1 MLLNGS
7 NRKYA
12 IISCCF
18 LAGETA
24 LHLACI
30 RNDAE
35 KVEEILKQGCLDVNT
50 RDHAGWTALHEAA
63 NRGHVESVKK
73 ILQYHGMLGLITEA
87 LLGKLL
93 NSKIYANCS
102 VLFFSFYLKQYL
114 SRNTNTAFDKRCY
127 MVFYICREN
136 KPS

>member
-1 MLLNGS
+1 MHENIRKSSFLMLKNKLVLLNGS

-35 KVEEILKQGCLDVNT
+35 KVEEILKQGWFGC
-50 RDHAGWTALHEAA
+50 
-63 NRGHVESVKK
+63 
-73 ILQYHGMLGLITEA
+73 
-87 LLGKLL
+87 
-93 NSKIYANCS
+93 
-102 VLFFSFYLKQYL
+102 
-114 SRNTNTAFDKRCY
+114 
-127 MVFYICREN
+127 
-136 KPS
+136 